1 MLVDKLIFTHLSISV
16 RLRAISTCSFYNL
29 VVSMHPMLNI
39 AVRAARAAG
48 NVITRGFET
57 RDDLDIQ
64 TKGTQDFVTKI
75 DKEAELT
82 IIHTIQKS
90 FPDHSFIGEEGTSI
104 KGSEEFTWIIDPL
117 DGTSNFIAGIPHFAV
132 SIALLY
138 KGKVDQ
144 AVVFDPIR
152 GELFASSKGS
162 GAQLN
167 GYRLRCT
174 KAKDL
179 TNAIVATALPFRN
192 KDTFDQEL
200 ARFTKVVKDSG
211 DFRRSGSAALD
222 LAYVATGRYDGYFEK
237 GLKAWDMAAGALLVK
252 ESGGILTDYAGNN
265 DPLYDELK
273 KAGSANGIVA
283 GNPRIVQNIVKR
295 IQ

>member
-1 MLVDKLIFTHLSISV
+1 
-16 RLRAISTCSFYNL
+16 
-29 VVSMHPMLNI
+29 MHPMLNI

-48 NVITRGFET
+48 NVITRGFEN
-57 RDDLDIQ
+57 RDDLEIQ
-64 TKGTQDFVTKI
+64 SKGAQDFVTKI

-82 IIHTIQKS
+82 IIQKIQQS
-90 FPDHSFIGEEGTSI
+90 YPDHSFIGEEGGNI
-104 KGSEEFTWIIDPL
+104 KGNDDFTWVIDPL

-132 SIALLY
+132 SIALLF

-167 GYRLRCT
+167 GYRLRCS

-179 TNAIVATALPFRN
+179 SSAIVATALPFRDMTHFDKELVRFSKVI
-192 KDTFDQEL
+192 KDC
-200 ARFTKVVKDSG
+200 G

-222 LAYVATGRYDGYFEK
+222 LAYVAAGRYDGYFEK
-237 GLKAWDMAAGALLVK
+237 GLKAWDMAAGELLVK
-252 ESGGILTDYAGNN
+252 ESGGLVTDYAGNN

-273 KAGSANGIVA
+273 QAGSANGIVA
-283 GNPRIVQNIVKR
+283 GNPRVVQNIVKR
-295 IQ
+295 LK

>member
-1 MLVDKLIFTHLSISV
+1 
-16 RLRAISTCSFYNL
+16 
-29 VVSMHPMLNI
+29 MHPMLNI

-48 NVITRGFET
+48 NVITRGYEN

-64 TKGTQDFVTKI
+64 QKGTQDFVTKI

-82 IIHTIQKS
+82 IISKIQQS
-90 FPDHSFIGEEGTSI
+90 YPDHSFVGEEGGAI
-104 KGSEEFTWIIDPL
+104 KGNDDFTWVIDPL

-138 KGKVDQ
+138 KGKIDQ

-152 GELFASSKGS
+152 GELFASSKGG

-179 TNAIVATALPFRN
+179 NNTIIATALPFRDKSN
-192 KDTFDQEL
+192 FDQEL
-200 ARFTKVVKDSG
+200 KRFTKVVSAAG

-222 LAYVATGRYDGYFEK
+222 LAYVAAGRYDGYFEK
-237 GLKAWDMAAGALLVK
+237 GLKAWDMAAGELLVK
-252 ESGGILTDYAGNN
+252 ESGGLVTDYAGNN

-273 KAGSANGIVA
+273 APGSANGLVA
-283 GNPRIVQNIVKR
+283 GNPRVVQNIVKR
-295 IQ
+295 LKL